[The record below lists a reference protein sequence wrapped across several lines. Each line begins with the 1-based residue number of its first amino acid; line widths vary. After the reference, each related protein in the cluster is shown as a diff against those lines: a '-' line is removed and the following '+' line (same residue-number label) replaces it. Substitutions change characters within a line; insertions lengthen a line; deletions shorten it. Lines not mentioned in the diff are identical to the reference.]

1 MISHPIGSHY
11 DLILSTFVGHKKT
24 RLSLR
29 IDDTANDYIAIGIS
43 DPSTALY
50 DRFNSK
56 GMLCE
61 KSSDLELV
69 HLRTRLH
76 ASKGN
81 VAVLVT
87 LK

>member
-1 MISHPIGSHY
+1 
-11 DLILSTFVGHKKT
+11 
-24 RLSLR
+24 LR
-29 IDDTANDYIAIGIS
+29 IDHSANNYIAISIS
-43 DPSTALY
+43 DPSTALDY
-50 DRFNSK
+50 RFNSQRV
-56 GMLCE
+56 LCE

-81 VAVLVT
+81 VAVLVA